1 MKIRTYNMVQYT
13 PEWWQTRRGVPTA
26 SQFDRILTPKTLKPS
41 GAQKSYIC
49 DLIAETADLRPNW
62 FTDRPMNAAQRHGL
76 ETEDEARRFYA
87 ATSGLIDKG
96 EDVRMVGFVYHEELR
111 VGCSP
116 DGLVGEDGVL
126 ELKCVQLATQASYVL
141 DPEELYMDYRCQ
153 CHGHLIVTGRRWV
166 DLVSYA
172 PGQKPLCI
180 RVEPDDFTLKLQDEL
195 RAFNKKYDDALHRC
209 GVKRCVPPEIAPG
222 RAA

>member
-26 SQFDRILTPKTLKPS
+26 SQFDRILTPKTLKS
-41 GAQKSYIC
+41 SSAQEAYIH

-76 ETEDEARRFYA
+76 ETEEEARRFYA
-87 ATSGLIDKG
+87 LETGLHDRGG
-96 EDVRMVGFVYHEELR
+96 EVRMVGFVYHEELR
-111 VGCSP
+111 VGSSP
-116 DGLVGEDGVL
+116 DGLIGEDGVL
-126 ELKCVQLATQASYVL
+126 ELKCVQLPTQVSYVL
-141 DPEELYMDYRCQ
+141 DPEKLMMDYRCQ
-153 CHGHLIVTGRRWV
+153 CHGHLIVTGRHWV

-172 PGQKPLCI
+172 PGQDPVMI
-180 RVEPDDFTLKLQDEL
+180 RVEPDDFTLRLQDEL
-195 RAFNKKYDDALHRC
+195 IAFNKKYDAALARC
-209 GVKRCVPPEIAPG
+209 RVKRCIPPEPVPG